1 MDYLEENN
9 LSKNTIIIYA
19 SDQGF
24 FIGEHGWF
32 DKRFMYEESIRM
44 PFVIKYPGL
53 IKPGTVNKDI
63 ITNIDFAPT
72 ILEMLGLQAPISV
85 QGESFF
91 SNLTTG
97 KNKNWRQSM
106 YYHYYEYPFYHHVQP
121 HYGIRNER
129 YKLIH
134 FYYDMDQWELYD
146 LKKDPDELNNIYL
159 SKKESKLV
167 SKLKSELYSLKKYYG
182 NELTYE
188 EMRKI
193 SDTDFGGLESKKL
206 KQ

>member
-1 MDYLEENN
+1 
-9 LSKNTIIIYA
+9 
-19 SDQGF
+19 
-24 FIGEHGWF
+24 
-32 DKRFMYEESIRM
+32 
-44 PFVIKYPGL
+44 
-53 IKPGTVNKDI
+53 
-63 ITNIDFAPT
+63 
-72 ILEMLGLQAPISV
+72 
-85 QGESFF
+85 
-91 SNLTTG
+91 
-97 KNKNWRQSM
+97 M

-146 LKKDPDELNNIYL
+146 LKKDPDELKNIYL